1 MSALES
7 DSSEDLPVELSRQ
20 IVEACERFEAA
31 WKAGQP
37 AAPENFV
44 SDFTPS
50 TRNRI
55 LAELDRLAAELQ
67 AEEVAEPSPGA
78 TWTTE
83 TTSLDRFHILRPVAR
98 GGMGQISEALDREL
112 DRLVAFKEILPA
124 GANDPNYRR
133 RFQIEIGRAHV

>member
-67 AEEVAEPSPGA
+67 AEEVASKV
-78 TWTTE
+78 W
-83 TTSLDRFHILRPVAR
+83 LPVQLWEYKCLIR
-98 GGMGQISEALDREL
+98 IIQCISMQQ
-112 DRLVAFKEILPA
+112 V
-124 GANDPNYRR
+124 
-133 RFQIEIGRAHV
+133 